1 MTCDYCDHEFEPTQ
15 TRWLCP
21 ACKAKHP
28 CCDGA
33 PLPIAGGLVALYR
46 LLTGALNK
54 RLDDISSQLRRN
66 GGTSLRDAVDRIEE
80 RTQVL
85 HTDVRDLRERLDD
98 HITWHL
104 EKDTK

>member
-1 MTCDYCDHEFEPTQ
+1 VDTPQIDDFLLWAATIVVAI
-15 TRWLCP
+15 T
-21 ACKAKHP
+21 A
-28 CCDGA
+28 
-33 PLPIAGGLVALYR
+33 IAGGLVALYR